1 MSTIRR
7 EIAAFGVGIAVVS
20 GVIGFLQGTEY
31 LAIHHP
37 AVIAYAAVVVAAY
50 VVGKVIVAG
59 ASVKERLH

>member
-1 MSTIRR
+1 V
-7 EIAAFGVGIAVVS
+7 F

-37 AVIAYAAVVVAAY
+37 VVIGVAAVIAVAY
-50 VVGKVIVAG
+50 VVGKVVVAF

>member
-1 MSTIRR
+1 LIIR
-7 EIAAFGVGIAVVS
+7 EIFAFGVGVAIVF

-37 AVIAYAAVVVAAY
+37 VVIGVAAVIAVAY
-50 VVGKVIVAG
+50 VVGKVVVAF